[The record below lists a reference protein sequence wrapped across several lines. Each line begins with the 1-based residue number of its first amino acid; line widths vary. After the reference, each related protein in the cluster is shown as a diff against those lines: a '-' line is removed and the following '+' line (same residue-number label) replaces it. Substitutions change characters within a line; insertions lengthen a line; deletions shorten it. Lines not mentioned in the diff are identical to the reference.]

1 MIRAARSWLL
11 LAALA
16 LATGPAA
23 AAEDGYKMKFNEVK
37 EIAPGVF
44 FRYSAISATDK
55 SVAFGGSNNIWIVF
69 DDFVAVIDA
78 IYTPKRDFGG
88 ASKQI
93 PAFNVTFS
101 VN

>member
-1 MIRAARSWLL
+1 MRILL
-11 LAALA
+11 HDQVDQAVLHTDNKTL
-16 LATGPAA
+16 
-23 AAEDGYKMKFNEVK
+23 FK
-37 EIAPGVF
+37 EI
-44 FRYSAISATDK
+44 
-55 SVAFGGSNNIWIVF
+55 
-69 DDFVAVIDA
+69 VAVIDA